1 MQANLEFNKVKI
13 RICSKLVEDKAKD
26 NLIGT
31 SLIKRLF
38 DKEITPES
46 DESLVII
53 ISVNIS
59 HYFVLLLCKG
69 SIRQF

>member
-1 MQANLEFNKVKI
+1 VQANLEFNKVKI

-59 HYFVLLLCKG
+59 HYFVLLLC
-69 SIRQF
+69 

>member
-13 RICSKLVEDKAKD
+13 RICSKLVEDMAKD

-59 HYFVLLLCKG
+59 HYFVLLLC
-69 SIRQF
+69 

>member
-13 RICSKLVEDKAKD
+13 RIWSKLVEDKAKD

-59 HYFVLLLCKG
+59 HYFVLLFC
-69 SIRQF
+69 